1 LIAYKD
7 FLTVLKNAD
16 PTSHPE
22 GNESGVREAA
32 VAASSWETA

>member
-22 GNESGVREAA
+22 GNESGAA
-32 VAASSWETA
+32 KLQ